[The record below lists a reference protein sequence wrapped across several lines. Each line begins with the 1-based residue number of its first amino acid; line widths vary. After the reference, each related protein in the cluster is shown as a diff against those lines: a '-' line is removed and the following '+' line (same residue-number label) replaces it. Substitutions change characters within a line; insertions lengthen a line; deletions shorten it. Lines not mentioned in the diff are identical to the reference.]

1 VLSSRNGNAGG
12 EIMTGPWI
20 LLLAIAATAIVYV
33 LLPIVASVFAR
44 YRKPRIVR
52 CPETGVTAEIQVD
65 ARHAAAT
72 AVPGPPELRVADCSQ
87 WPDRKGCDQACL
99 APGA

>member
-1 VLSSRNGNAGG
+1 
-12 EIMTGPWI
+12 MTGPWP
-20 LLLAIAATAIVYV
+20 LLLAILGTSLLYV
-33 LLPIVASVFAR
+33 LAPIVAGVFAR

-52 CPETGVTAEIQVD
+52 CPETGEAVMMRID

-72 AVPGPPELRVADCSQ
+72 SVFGPPEVRVTACSR
-87 WPDRKGCDQACL
+87 WPEREGCDQACI

>member
-1 VLSSRNGNAGG
+1 
-12 EIMTGPWI
+12 MTNPGY

-33 LLPIVASVFAR
+33 LTPIVAGVFAR

-52 CPETGVTAEIQVD
+52 CPETGGAAEIRID

-72 AVPGPPELRVADCSQ
+72 AVPGPPELRVAECSR
-87 WPDRKGCDQACL
+87 WPEGKGCAQACL
-99 APGA
+99 APHA